1 VYNYFVSLG
10 VEILDSVEC
19 YDGVHGLFL
28 HTRKDGSQYV
38 KVGYHEGIVDSETWL
53 AVQDKKNRNSKYKS
67 NGNKVKNSWLLGLL
81 KCPHCEMS
89 VGINYNVRKD
99 GTKNRRFVDFGFHT
113 ARCKSY
119 GLAVIKPNEL
129 EDMVFEEI
137 KAMLN
142 ELSIKKSSDNHKI
155 DKVADKLRVK
165 IAYAEHE
172 IESYMEKLLEADE
185 IMYGYISEKVGK
197 LHKKKLELEE
207 EFRAKVRKTQGVDSE
222 QLEEPMARWNEL
234 SLEEK
239 HELAK
244 LVIEVIYLSDSDG
257 VDIRFRV

>member
-1 VYNYFVSLG
+1 MG
-10 VEILDSVEC
+10 VNISMF
-19 YDGVHGLFL
+19 YGQS
-28 HTRKDGSQYV
+28 T
-38 KVGYHEGIVDSETWL
+38 
-53 AVQDKKNRNSKYKS
+53 
-67 NGNKVKNSWLLGLL
+67 LLGSL
-81 KCPHCEMS
+81 KCPHCGYA
-89 VGINYNVRKD
+89 VGIHYFDRND
-99 GTKNRRFVDFGFHT
+99 GSRNRYFVDFGYHN
-113 ARCKSY
+113 ARCKSHS
-119 GLAVIKPNEL
+119 LKTIKPDEL

-137 KAMLN
+137 KARLN

-155 DKVADKLRVK
+155 DKIADKLRVK
-165 IAYAEHE
+165 IAYAEQE

-244 LVIEVIYLSDSDG
+244 LVIEVIYLSDSEG